1 MPICG
6 HALENKDIPN
16 LANPKLDR
24 RIPCQSSEFNQ
35 SKIGFVALPSGLH
48 PAAGAEK
55 MRFEILPLPSGR
67 KSRGK
72 FGKALDFVPHIL
84 YIICR
89 VQKRGCNMDN
99 PTAKSRCVPQNPK
112 DKFFKMRTDE
122 KMLALLDENS
132 RMTGNTKSDE
142 VRIAIEERN
151 KRLKRK

>member
-1 MPICG
+1 
-6 HALENKDIPN
+6 
-16 LANPKLDR
+16 
-24 RIPCQSSEFNQ
+24 
-35 SKIGFVALPSGLH
+35 
-48 PAAGAEK
+48 
-55 MRFEILPLPSGR
+55 
-67 KSRGK
+67 
-72 FGKALDFVPHIL
+72 
-84 YIICR
+84 
-89 VQKRGCNMDN
+89 MDN